1 MGRLGVGGLVFGIA
15 WSGLACDPATSDGHD
30 FREVADAD
38 AVACEPALAQDVE
51 AAVAQTAE
59 ADWVEGGEA
68 GPLLYDAACIDCA
81 VLKAYL
87 IQLAADIA
95 KAELEGRD
103 ASALQQR
110 YDALFI
116 VYRRH
121 C

>member
-1 MGRLGVGGLVFGIA
+1 MGLA
-15 WSGLACDPATSDGHD
+15 WSGLACDPAAGEEHG

-38 AVACEPALAQDVE
+38 AVGCEPALADDVE
-51 AAVAQTAE
+51 AAVAETAE

-68 GPLLYDAACIDCA
+68 SALLWDGACIDCA

-87 IQLAADIA
+87 IALAADIA
-95 KAELEGRD
+95 RAELEGRD
-103 ASALQQR
+103 ASALQKR
-110 YDALFI
+110 YDALFV